1 MAKNKYYVVWEGSK
15 PGIYDSWSECQAQTN
30 GYPQAKFKA
39 YQSKAE
45 AEVAFKEGWKKH
57 WGKSNSTKSNTKTVS
72 KKVSQPSL
80 FEAAEEIDYDSISVD
95 VGTRGN
101 PGPIEYKGV
110 DTQTGEVLFQV
121 GPIENG
127 TNNLG
132 EFIAIIHGLSYLKKL
147 GSNKTVYTDSK
158 TALSWIRNKKVASTL
173 VRDESTKKVWELTDR
188 ALNWL
193 HHNTYQN
200 KVLKWKTE
208 EWGEIKADYGRK

>member
-39 YQSKAE
+39 YPSAAE
-45 AEVAFKEGWKKH
+45 AQVAFKEGWKKH
-57 WGKSNSTKSNTKTVS
+57 WGKTNSTKPKS
-72 KKVSQPSL
+72 KSKSSQTSL
-80 FEAAEEIDYDSISVD
+80 FETDEEIDYDSISVD

-110 DTQTGEVLFQV
+110 DTRTGEVLFQV
-121 GPIENG
+121 GPIEKG

-147 GSNKTVYTDSK
+147 DSHKTVYTDSK

-173 VRDESTKKVWELTDR
+173 VRDESTEKIWELTDR
-188 ALNWL
+188 ALSWL
-193 HHNTYQN
+193 HHNTYEN
-200 KVLKWKTE
+200 KVIKWKTE
-208 EWGEIKADYGRK
+208 KWGEIKADYGRK

>member
-30 GYPQAKFKA
+30 GYPQAKYKA
-39 YQSKAE
+39 YPSAAE
-45 AEVAFKEGWKKH
+45 AKVAFKEGWKKH
-57 WGKSNSTKSNTKTVS
+57 WGKSKNKTAKS
-72 KKVSQPSL
+72 KVSQPSL
-80 FEAAEEIDYDSISVD
+80 FEAKEEIDYDSISVD

-110 DTQTGEVLFQV
+110 DTQTGEILFQV
-121 GPIENG
+121 GTIENG

-193 HHNTYQN
+193 QNNTYQN

>member
-45 AEVAFKEGWKKH
+45 AKVAYKEGWKKH
-57 WGKSNSTKSNTKTVS
+57 WGKSNSTKSNTKKVS

-80 FEAAEEIDYDSISVD
+80 FEQPEEIDYDSISVD

-193 HHNTYQN
+193 HNNTYQN